1 MKNLIKTLIAALII
15 LTSSCSKEEVIKPVV
30 TSNEVETITFQKV
43 DSKQN
48 QINIDN
54 PFVQYDF
61 NKPNQIAE
69 KWVLPYTSSFENGGL
84 TLKYTNGFYGVSPD
98 STTISTK
105 DSLVFNPLSMYLVYV
120 TLTNVDKQ
128 ANNDVNIDLSAASGL
143 VWSKVKIKI
152 DKRLINKGV
161 NTYQILIGTPKLNN
175 DKVTKMRITISGI
188 TNGTYINNL
197 TVTHYTKYRL

>member
-1 MKNLIKTLIAALII
+1 MKIKTLIAALII

-30 TSNEVETITFQKV
+30 TSTKVETITFEKV

-69 KWVLPYTSSFENGGL
+69 KWVLPYTSSFEDGGL

-120 TLTNVDKQ
+120 TLTNVDSKKIK
-128 ANNDVNIDLSAASGL
+128 NDVDINFRTTFDGILSSGSR
-143 VWSKVKIKI
+143 V
-152 DKRLINKGV
+152 RINGKMIQSGKT
-161 NTYQILIGTPKLNN
+161 TYQALIGVPSNGVSN
-175 DKVTKMRITISGI
+175 TKMRITISGI